1 MDKKIAIL
9 TVGLIGVMLL
19 AQASSMEIK
28 QVELRDMYYVH
39 EIKKDGSPVHAGEIV
54 KVRGIVV
61 APSGI
66 FYKAIY
72 IYDPSVEK
80 GVQVFG
86 ADLTGMVNMGDY
98 VEVTGKIS
106 QYKGE
111 TEIVISS
118 TANVTVI
125 SSGHNFKAERIYTDN
140 AYDEV
145 YEGSFVEVCG
155 RVESVSTSYFYLN
168 DSSGRIQIYAPN
180 LNIGWVQIGMNLSV
194 TGIVAQY
201 DSTSPYFS
209 YYEIKPRFQS
219 DIKNISGI
227 SIRTSTSPSVPA
239 PNEKA
244 KISANITAGAVEV
257 YLNYTTDNWKNF
269 TKIAMVY
276 NSSTGEWEA
285 EIPPQSEGT
294 IVKYVVE
301 VKDSSGLWNSSVER
315 KYYVG
320 SVGVDVA
327 RKAPQ
332 YTWLRIY
339 GNVTAR
345 PGDFSS
351 TSMYIQNSSYGIKV
365 ISGSLP
371 AVNYGDYVKVI
382 GYVKHSRTN
391 DVYVIASYVINESS
405 GNPVQPIPMTIAE
418 ANTTNYG
425 ALVEVEGSVVA
436 MDAYG
441 FNITD
446 GQGNVLRIYNA
457 SHSQI
462 PWLSVGKRVKV
473 VGIQSQYYETHELLI
488 RSASDVT
495 EVVVEINPL
504 VLLSLMAAIIGG
516 MRLYAKK

>member
-9 TVGLIGVMLL
+9 IVGLVGVLLL
-19 AQASSMEIK
+19 AQAYSMKTK

-39 EIKKDGSPVHAGEIV
+39 EIGKDGVPLHVGEVV

-61 APSGI
+61 APPGI

-72 IYDPSVEK
+72 IYDPSVGR

-86 ADLTGMVNMGDY
+86 ADLTGIVNIGDY

-118 TANVTVI
+118 TTNVTVI

-180 LNIGWVQIGMNLSV
+180 LNIGWVQVGMNLSV

-201 DSTSPYFS
+201 DTSLPYFS

-219 DIKNISGI
+219 DIKNVSAI
-227 SIRTSTSPSVPA
+227 SIKVSMSPSVPA
-239 PNEKA
+239 ANERA
-244 KISANITAGAVEV
+244 IISANITSPVTEV
-257 YLNYTTDNWKNF
+257 YLNYTTDNWENF
-269 TKIAMVY
+269 TRIAMTY
-276 NSSTGEWEA
+276 NSSTSEWEA
-285 EIPPQSEGT
+285 EIPGEPEGT
-294 IVKYVVE
+294 LVRYVVE
-301 VKDSSGLWNSSVER
+301 AKDNSGLWNSSIER

-320 SVGVDVA
+320 SVGIDIG

-332 YTWLRIY
+332 YTRLRIY
-339 GNVTAR
+339 GNVTAK
-345 PGDFSS
+345 PGDFSP
-351 TSMYIQNSSYGIKV
+351 TNMYIQNSSYGIKV

-371 AVNYGDYVKVI
+371 ALNYGDYVEVV

-391 DVYVIASYVINESS
+391 DVYVVAIYTINESS
-405 GNPVQPIPMTIAE
+405 GNPVQPIPMSVAE

-425 ALVEVEGSVVA
+425 ALVEVEGTIVA
-436 MDAYG
+436 MDSYG
-441 FNITD
+441 FNISD

-462 PWLSVGKRVKV
+462 PWLSVGKKVKV
-473 VGIQSQYYETHELLI
+473 VGIQSQYYETHEVMI

-495 EVVVEINPL
+495 EVVIEINPIVLFSL
-504 VLLSLMAAIIGG
+504 VAAIIGG
-516 MRLYAKK
+516 MRLYAEK